1 MTREELAADLMER
14 VERAN
19 LLLIAPLGEATDTDV
34 ITWWRYIL
42 RGCIPDLEVQVGNF
56 PTCFPGYIL
65 RGCIPDLE
73 HEEAEV
79 RMAEADD
86 TACWICGE
94 VRSVAK
100 LCGGTGPEGT
110 GQCPKGC
117 W

>member
-42 RGCIPDLEVQVGNF
+42 RGCIPDLE
-56 PTCFPGYIL
+56 
-65 RGCIPDLE
+65 
-73 HEEAEV
+73 HEEAEA
-79 RMAEADD
+79 RMTEADD

-110 GQCPKGC
+110 GQCPKGS